1 MDPGSR
7 PSLQGRGRTSAPM
20 RQGWS
25 ESGQESVC
33 DVQVDT
39 SSSALDLWSS
49 ALLVGQVGEN
59 IKILILTRGSETEDI
74 LKRKTFPSPLHLLV
88 QTLAS
93 HLLSRSK

>member
-7 PSLQGRGRTSAPM
+7 PSLQGRGRSAALM

-49 ALLVGQVGEN
+49 ASLVGQVGEN
-59 IKILILTRGSETEDI
+59 IKILILARGSETEGI
-74 LKRKTFPSPLHLLV
+74 LKRKTFLSPLCLLV
-88 QTLAS
+88 QTLAP
-93 HLLSRSK
+93 HLRSRSE

>member
-1 MDPGSR
+1 MDPGSQ
-7 PSLQGRGRTSAPM
+7 PSLQGRGRSAALM

-49 ALLVGQVGEN
+49 ASLVGQVGEN
-59 IKILILTRGSETEDI
+59 IKILILTRGSEREGI
-74 LKRKTFPSPLHLLV
+74 LKRKTFLSPLHLLV
-88 QTLAS
+88 QTLAPHLRS
-93 HLLSRSK
+93 HSE

>member
-1 MDPGSR
+1 MDPSSR
-7 PSLQGRGRTSAPM
+7 PSLQGRGRSSAPM

-59 IKILILTRGSETEDI
+59 IKILILTLGSETEAI

>member
-7 PSLQGRGRTSAPM
+7 PSLQGRGRSSAPM

>member
-7 PSLQGRGRTSAPM
+7 PSLQGRGRSSAPM

-59 IKILILTRGSETEDI
+59 IKILILTRGSETEAI